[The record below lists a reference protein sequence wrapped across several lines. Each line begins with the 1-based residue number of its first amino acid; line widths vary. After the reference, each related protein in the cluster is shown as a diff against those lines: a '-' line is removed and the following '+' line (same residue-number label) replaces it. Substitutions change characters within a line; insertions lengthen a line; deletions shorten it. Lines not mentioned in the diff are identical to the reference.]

1 MKRILLSGLIAL
13 TLPAHADIV
22 IYGTR
27 VIYPAEKKEI
37 IVQLMNESTKAS
49 LVQSWIDDGDTTL
62 PPEKIDVP
70 FLLTPPVIRVKGNSG
85 QQIKIKKLPI
95 TYQVIKKVF
104 FILMCWIYPQIQI
117 IKMGRIR

>member
-27 VIYPAEKKEI
+27 VIYPADQKEI
-37 IVQLMNESTKAS
+37 VVQLMNESTRAS

-62 PPEKIDVP
+62 PPEK
-70 FLLTPPVIRVKGNSG
+70 
-85 QQIKIKKLPI
+85 
-95 TYQVIKKVF
+95 
-104 FILMCWIYPQIQI
+104 
-117 IKMGRIR
+117 

>member
-85 QQIKIKKLPI
+85 QQIKIKKIAPI
-95 TYQVIKKVF
+95 MINIIFKNF
-104 FILMCWIYPQIQI
+104 FMVYTSLIISSSSITILL
-117 IKMGRIR
+117 

>member
-27 VIYPAEKKEI
+27 VIYPADQKEI
-37 IVQLMNESTKAS
+37 VVQLMNESTRAS

-85 QQIKIKKLPI
+85 QQIKIKKIANNLPNDKESLFYFNVLDI
-95 TYQVIKKVF
+95 PPKYK
-104 FILMCWIYPQIQI
+104 
-117 IKMGRIR
+117 

>member
-49 LVQSWIDDGDTTL
+49 LVQSGLMMAIL
-62 PPEKIDVP
+62 HY
-70 FLLTPPVIRVKGNSG
+70 LR
-85 QQIKIKKLPI
+85 KK
-95 TYQVIKKVF
+95 
-104 FILMCWIYPQIQI
+104 
-117 IKMGRIR
+117 

>member
-37 IVQLMNESTKAS
+37 IVQLMNESTRAS

>member
-27 VIYPAEKKEI
+27 VIYPADQKEI
-37 IVQLMNESTKAS
+37 VVQLMNESTRAS

-70 FLLTPPVIRVKGNSG
+70 FLLTPPVIRVKGKSG
-85 QQIKIKKLPI
+85 QQIKIKQIANNLPNDNEMLF
-95 TYQVIKKVF
+95 YFNLV
-104 FILMCWIYPQIQI
+104 
-117 IKMGRIR
+117 

>member
-1 MKRILLSGLIAL
+1 
-13 TLPAHADIV
+13 
-22 IYGTR
+22 
-27 VIYPAEKKEI
+27 
-37 IVQLMNESTKAS
+37 MNESTKAS

-85 QQIKIKKLPI
+85 QQIKIKKIANNLPSD
-95 TYQVIKKVF
+95 KESL